1 MITFSIITI
10 TYNASQELPST
21 LSSVMAQTCKD
32 VEHIIIDGASTDN
45 TVALAEAYRS
55 KSQTEAPLHRVII
68 VSEPDKG
75 LYDAMNKGIAMATGD
90 YVLFLNAGDTFPA
103 ADTLEMVEASVGDG
117 EELPAVL
124 YGDTDI
130 VDADGNFLRHR
141 HLMAPRKLSWRSFMK
156 GMLVCHQAFY
166 ARTDLAKLTPYNL
179 DYRYS
184 ADVDWCIRIMRLG
197 AKRNLAMRNTGM
209 VVAHYLDGG
218 MTNQHHKD
226 SLRERFHVMRRH
238 YGLIPTTIMHVWFAL
253 RNLMRSLSPLS
264 LSLSILSIL
273 SISSILSI
281 LSISS
286 IVY

>member
-10 TYNASQELPST
+10 TYNASQVLPAT

-32 VEHIIIDGASTDN
+32 VEHIIIDGASSDN
-45 TVALAEAYRS
+45 TVSLAEAYRS
-55 KSQTEAPLHRVII
+55 KSQTESPLHRVII

-103 ADTLEMVEASVGDG
+103 ADTLEMVEAAVGDG

-130 VDADGNFLRHR
+130 VDMDGNFLRHR
-141 HLMAPRKLSWRSFMK
+141 HLMAPRKLSWRSFLQ

-179 DYRYS
+179 KYRYS

-197 AKRNLAMRNTGM
+197 AKRNLNMRNTGM

-218 MTNQHHKD
+218 MTNRHHKD

-238 YGLIPTTIMHVWFAL
+238 YGLIPTTIMHAWFAL
-253 RNLMRSLSPLS
+253 RNSMRCLSSLSLLSPLS
-264 LSLSILSIL
+264 LFPLSPLSSLL
-273 SISSILSI
+273 SIS
-281 LSISS
+281 
-286 IVY
+286 